1 MGVRIL
7 EGELYTSSKG
17 SMLDTRAV
25 LIDSA
30 ERPLNLPMFADME
43 EAESFLAY
51 LGQDPG
57 SLSDI
62 ALDAHYI
69 HWRRSQ
75 QETAPT
81 ESAPE
86 AP

>member
-17 SMLDTRAV
+17 AVLETKAV

-30 ERPLNLPMFADME
+30 ERPLNLPMFAGTE

-62 ALDAHYI
+62 VLDAHYS

-81 ESAPE
+81 EPAPE
-86 AP
+86 SP